1 MPLSGDIN
9 IDDVENLKEKTAKG
23 LFWGFVNNSS
33 SQLLNLALGIFLA
46 RSLVPADYGIVGVL
60 AIFTAVAVIFQNSG
74 FLQGLVNLKEPQ
86 DNDYNAVFWFNL
98 GVSFVFYVLLFLGA
112 PLIAD
117 FFHQPCL
124 VVVSRVLFLVLP
136 IYAFGM
142 SYAAYM
148 IKNMMNREIAV
159 IGIISMAVAGT
170 VAVVMARCG
179 FSYWSLVAN
188 QILYALVYNIGR
200 CYIVRWHPSFKIDFG
215 PVRRMLGFSSK
226 LLVTQLFVVLNQQL
240 LTFVLGRFFSI
251 NSVGFY
257 TQANK
262 WSSMARA
269 TISGAVGQVAQ
280 PVFVSIS
287 DEREREIMVLRKLVR
302 FTAFFCFPA
311 MFGLALVANEFILL
325 LLGAKWAGSVLLL
338 QILCIGGAFIPLYEV
353 YQNFL
358 MSNGRSDVYMWGNI
372 AQMVILLVT
381 ILLIYRQGI
390 VAVVCASSVCSV
402 CWLFIW
408 QFICCRF
415 IGGRFLDFVKDVVP
429 FMLLSL
435 LAMGVVYILTMGVSN
450 LWLALLLR
458 IVMAASLYFVIMK
471 FAQAKILEECI
482 NFVRRKRKA

>member
-1 MPLSGDIN
+1 
-9 IDDVENLKEKTAKG
+9 VT
-23 LFWGFVNNSS
+23 
-33 SQLLNLALGIFLA
+33 SQNVLTFIFGKL
-46 RSLVPADYGIVGVL
+46 
-60 AIFTAVAVIFQNSG
+60 
-74 FLQGLVNLKEPQ
+74 
-86 DNDYNAVFWFNL
+86 
-98 GVSFVFYVLLFLGA
+98 
-112 PLIAD
+112 
-117 FFHQPCL
+117 
-124 VVVSRVLFLVLP
+124 LP
-136 IYAFGM
+136 I
-142 SYAAYM
+142 S
-148 IKNMMNREIAV
+148 
-159 IGIISMAVAGT
+159 T
-170 VAVVMARCG
+170 VG
-179 FSYWSLVAN
+179 QFS
-188 QILYALVYNIGR
+188 
-200 CYIVRWHPSFKIDFG
+200 
-215 PVRRMLGFSSK
+215 
-226 LLVTQLFVVLNQQL
+226 
-240 LTFVLGRFFSI
+240 
-251 NSVGFY
+251 
-257 TQANK
+257 QANK
-262 WSSMARA
+262 WNTMANSF
-269 TISGAVGQVAQ
+269 ISGTMFSVAQ
-280 PVFVSIS
+280 PVFANAGE
-287 DEREREIMVLRKLVR
+287 DKERQERVFRKMLR
-302 FTAFFCFPA
+302 FTSFLTFPL

-415 IGGRFLDFVKDVVP
+415 IGGRFLDFVKDVIP

-435 LAMGVVYILTMGVSN
+435 LVMGVVYILTMGVSN

>member
-1 MPLSGDIN
+1 M
-9 IDDVENLKEKTAKG
+9 
-23 LFWGFVNNSS
+23 F
-33 SQLLNLALGIFLA
+33 
-46 RSLVPADYGIVGVL
+46 
-60 AIFTAVAVIFQNSG
+60 
-74 FLQGLVNLKEPQ
+74 
-86 DNDYNAVFWFNL
+86 
-98 GVSFVFYVLLFLGA
+98 
-112 PLIAD
+112 
-117 FFHQPCL
+117 
-124 VVVSRVLFLVLP
+124 
-136 IYAFGM
+136 
-142 SYAAYM
+142 
-148 IKNMMNREIAV
+148 
-159 IGIISMAVAGT
+159 
-170 VAVVMARCG
+170 
-179 FSYWSLVAN
+179 
-188 QILYALVYNIGR
+188 
-200 CYIVRWHPSFKIDFG
+200 
-215 PVRRMLGFSSK
+215 GFSSK
-226 LLVTQLFVVLNQQL
+226 LLVTQLFGVLNQQL

-415 IGGRFLDFVKDVVP
+415 IGGRFLDFVKDVIP

-435 LAMGVVYILTMGVSN
+435 LVMGVVYILTMGVSN

-482 NFVRRKRKA
+482 NFVRRKS